1 MSVALTGKDTHLV
14 GTRILTDL
22 AEGDVGN
29 LDFPNNMVEMKTGKN
44 GNTIYAF
51 NATGKVV
58 DYTVRTL
65 LGSDDDKYLNAEL
78 NRYLNDPPSYTLLDG
93 EFIKRVGDGAG
104 DVSNV
109 IYRVGG
115 GIPKKLPNSKENVE
129 GDTEQAI
136 AEWVIGYANTDRS
149 IS

>member
-22 AEGDVGN
+22 SDGDVGN

-65 LGSDDDKYLNAEL
+65 VGSDDDKYLNAEL
-78 NRYLNDPPSYTLLDG
+78 NRYVNDPPSYTLLDG

-104 DVSNV
+104 NVVNV

-115 GIPKKLPNSKENVE
+115 GIPKKMPGSKDNVE
-129 GDTEQAI
+129 GDIEQAV
-136 AEWVIGYANTDRS
+136 AVWLIGYANTDRS